1 MKSRTKKTPSKA
13 SATRMKL
20 NAAKRKLDQLHAY
33 KQILNEEGLEPN
45 GDDKAMESELIV
57 KTMRLERKLAEMEG
71 KPIPPKRKYKYFSRK

>member
-1 MKSRTKKTPSKA
+1 MKSRTKKAPSKA

-57 KTMRLERKLAEMEG
+57 KTMRLERKFAVKL
-71 KPIPPKRKYKYFSRK
+71 